1 MRVRIMQWF
10 RAALSQSRSY
20 FTVSLRSKEEL
31 FPVEDDPVGEFLERK
46 KGGTVLVEEET
57 KEIGPTSTAS
67 DGSRTTETCSKAESV
82 GEGKVVDKDAVSEK
96 KVETTSP
103 EAGEQAKPGSGIIS
117 IAVDSAVAPQGTG
130 EKKEIAVVE
139 NEESEVKAKAIAK
152 DEHQAIE
159 SDVQKVVE
167 TDKSEEKQSSQD
179 GENVDSLL
187 DVFRSEESE
196 SDTMNSLIKNL
207 GDMNVYSL
215 LEEGKQIA
223 AKMKLKKKGAE

>member
-1 MRVRIMQWF
+1 
-10 RAALSQSRSY
+10 
-20 FTVSLRSKEEL
+20 VSLRSKEEL

-46 KGGTVLVEEET
+46 KGGIALVEEET
-57 KEIGPTSTAS
+57 EEIDPTSTAS
-67 DGSRTTETCSKAESV
+67 GDPLTTETDIRSEPV
-82 GEGKVVDKDAVSEK
+82 GEGEVVDKDAVSGEK
-96 KVETTSP
+96 VAATSP
-103 EAGEQAKPGSGIIS
+103 EANEQAKPASGMVSIS
-117 IAVDSAVAPQGTG
+117 LDAAGASQGTE
-130 EKKEIAVVE
+130 EKKEIAVAE
-139 NEESEVKAKAIAK
+139 NEESEVKVEAIAK

-159 SDVQKVVE
+159 PGVQRVVE
-167 TDKSEEKQSSQD
+167 ADKSEKKSSQD

-196 SDTMNSLIKNL
+196 SDGMSSLIKNL